1 MPISGIFYVPLHHQS
16 DRKTM
21 FKKTDP
27 NTQLDMFT
35 APVMQLGCRASKKY
49 SDPKAWH
56 NQFYSLVT
64 TKIDE
69 EIFKPLFPEGK
80 KSGRPNASIRVL
92 VGMSILKEGYGC
104 SDEDLFEKCEFDL
117 LTRKALGLELLTDVT
132 PSIDTYYLFR
142 RRICEYEQKHGID
155 LMQKCFEQVAGD
167 HVRMLKI
174 SGKCVRMDSKLIG
187 SNIARQSRY
196 ELIHTTLIKFLKA
209 NNLSV
214 LSPEQQEQAKG
225 YLEEDSSKTV
235 YRSDADTLQNRLA
248 LIGGFIMEVLA
259 AYQDT
264 APVYGLLHRLF
275 DEQYTVEDG
284 KAVLRDKKSVK
295 ADSLQDPND
304 PDASYRDKND
314 QKVQGYVTNI
324 TETVEEGK
332 PSIITSVQVETAVF
346 ADCHFLQD
354 AVGNSERVT
363 GSTIEDLYADG
374 AYQSPENREFAK
386 NHDDM
391 QLKTGKMQGG
401 CRWELIPHDEDGLT
415 VREIATGNTYE
426 AVKAVTKQGT
436 RKRWRIPWESKAGWR
451 YFEDKDIKAYL
462 LRKQIESL
470 PPEEQHKRNNVEAA
484 MFQYIFHTRN
494 GKTRYR
500 GLLKH
505 RIHAYSRC
513 MWMNLRRIVIF
524 HISTFQRPIFALYEP
539 LREVFCWLEVFF
551 TNIIRIPVVNY
562 VSLGMSA
569 NDKTEYQNLCKTA
582 TF

>member
-1 MPISGIFYVPLHHQS
+1 M
-16 DRKTM
+16 
-21 FKKTDP
+21 
-27 NTQLDMFT
+27 
-35 APVMQLGCRASKKY
+35 
-49 SDPKAWH
+49 
-56 NQFYSLVT
+56 
-64 TKIDE
+64 
-69 EIFKPLFPEGK
+69 EI
-80 KSGRPNASIRVL
+80 
-92 VGMSILKEGYGC
+92 
-104 SDEDLFEKCEFDL
+104 
-117 LTRKALGLELLTDVT
+117 
-132 PSIDTYYLFR
+132 
-142 RRICEYEQKHGID
+142 
-155 LMQKCFEQVAGD
+155 
-167 HVRMLKI
+167 
-174 SGKCVRMDSKLIG
+174 
-187 SNIARQSRY
+187 
-196 ELIHTTLIKFLKA
+196 
-209 NNLSV
+209 
-214 LSPEQQEQAKG
+214 
-225 YLEEDSSKTV
+225 
-235 YRSDADTLQNRLA
+235 
-248 LIGGFIMEVLA
+248 LA

-275 DEQYTVEDG
+275 DEQYTLEDG

-295 ADSLQDPND
+295 ADSLQNPND
-304 PDASYRDKND
+304 PDASYCDKSD
-314 QKVQGYVTNI
+314 QKVQGHVTNI

-332 PSIITSVQVETAVF
+332 PCIITSVQVETAVF

-363 GSTIEDLYADG
+363 GSTIEDLYAYG

-436 RKRWRIPWESKAGWR
+436 RKRWRIPWENKTGWR

-484 MFQYIFHTRN
+484 MFQYSFHTRN

-513 MWMNLRRIVIF
+513 MWMNLRRMVIF
-524 HISTFQRPIFALYEP
+524 QISTF
-539 LREVFCWLEVFF
+539 
-551 TNIIRIPVVNY
+551 
-562 VSLGMSA
+562 
-569 NDKTEYQNLCKTA
+569 
-582 TF
+582 

>member
-1 MPISGIFYVPLHHQS
+1 MPISGIFFVPLHHQT

-27 NTQLDMFT
+27 NPQLDIFT
-35 APVMQLGCRASKKY
+35 APVMQLGSRASKKY
-49 SDPKAWH
+49 SDPQAWH

-117 LTRKALGLELLTDVT
+117 LTRKALGLELLTDVA

-142 RRICEYEQKHGID
+142 RRICEYEQANGVD
-155 LMQKCFEQVAGD
+155 LMQKCFEQVAGEQ
-167 HVRMLKI
+167 VRLLKI

-187 SNIARQSRY
+187 SNIACQSRY
-196 ELIHTTLIKFLKA
+196 ELIHTTLTKFLKESS
-209 NNLSV
+209 LSI
-214 LSPEQQEQAKG
+214 LSAEQEQLAKS

-235 YRSDADTLQNRLA
+235 YRSDADTLQSRLSQ
-248 LIGGFIMEVLA
+248 IGGFIMEVLA
-259 AYQDT
+259 IYPDSV
-264 APVYGLLHRLF
+264 PFHSLLQRLF
-275 DEQYTVEDG
+275 DDQYVIEDG
-284 KAVLRDKKSVK
+284 KAVLRDKKAIR
-295 ADSLQDPND
+295 ADSLQNPND
-304 PDASYRDKND
+304 PDASFRDKHG

-324 TETVEEGK
+324 TETVEKDK
-332 PSIITSVQVETAVF
+332 PSIITSIQVETAVH
-346 ADCHFLQD
+346 ADCHFLQE
-354 AVGNSERVT
+354 AVENSERVT
-363 GSTIEDLYADG
+363 DSTIEELYADG
-374 AYQSPENREFAK
+374 AYQSPENRDFAK
-386 NHDDM
+386 NHNGM

-401 CRWELIPHDEDGLT
+401 CRWELTPHDEDGLT

-436 RKRWRIPWESKAGWR
+436 RKRWRIPWNNKTGWR
-451 YFEDKDIKAYL
+451 YFEDKDIEAYL
-462 LRKQIESL
+462 RRKQIESL

-484 MFQYIFHTRN
+484 MFQYSFHTRN

-513 MWMNLRRIVIF
+513 MWMNLRRMVIF
-524 HISTFQRPIFALYEP
+524 HLSTFQRPIFAPFEP
-539 LREVFCWLEVFF
+539 LREAFCYMKIIF
-551 TNIIRIPVVNY
+551 TSQILKTAVCY
-562 VSLGMSA
+562 VSPGMPY
-569 NDKTEYQNLCKTA
+569 NGKTEYKYLYRIA
-582 TF
+582 SF

>member
-1 MPISGIFYVPLHHQS
+1 MPISEIFFVPLHHQS

-27 NTQLDMFT
+27 NPQLDMFT
-35 APVMQLGCRASKKY
+35 APVMQLGSRASKKY
-49 SDPKAWH
+49 SDPQAWH

-69 EIFKPLFPEGK
+69 EIFRPLFPEGK

-142 RRICEYEQKHGID
+142 RRICEYEQKNGVD
-155 LMQKCFEQVAGD
+155 LMQKCFEQVAGEQ
-167 HVRMLKI
+167 VRLLKI

-187 SNIARQSRY
+187 SNIACQSRY
-196 ELIHTTLIKFLKA
+196 ELIHTTLVKFLKA
-209 NNLSV
+209 NDLSC
-214 LSPEQQEQAKG
+214 LSAELQEQAKS
-225 YLEEDSSKTV
+225 YLGEDSSKTV
-235 YRSDADTLQNRLA
+235 YRSDADTLQNHLSQ
-248 LIGGFIMEVLA
+248 IGGFIMKVLA
-259 AYQDT
+259 AYPDSVSFY
-264 APVYGLLHRLF
+264 ALLKRLF

-284 KAVLRDKKSVK
+284 KAVLRDKKTIK
-295 ADSLQDPND
+295 ADSLQNPND
-304 PDASYRDKND
+304 PDASYRDKHG

-354 AVGNSERVT
+354 AVANSERVT
-363 GSTIEDLYADG
+363 DSAIESLYADG
-374 AYQSPENREFAK
+374 AYQSPENRKFAK
-386 NHDDM
+386 SHDDM

-436 RKRWRIPWESKAGWR
+436 RKRWRIPWNNKTGWR
-451 YFEDKDIKAYL
+451 YFEDKDIAAYM

-470 PPEEQHKRNNVEAA
+470 PSEEQHKRNNVEAA
-484 MFQYIFHTRN
+484 MFQYSFHTRN

-524 HISTFQRPIFALYEP
+524 QISTFQRPIFALYEP
-539 LREVFCWLEVFF
+539 LREAICWLEMVLA
-551 TNIIRIPVVNY
+551 NQIRKPVVGY
-562 VSLGMSA
+562 VSLGMSV
-569 NDKTEYQNLCKTA
+569 NDKTEYHCLFRTA

>member
-1 MPISGIFYVPLHHQS
+1 
-16 DRKTM
+16 M

-27 NTQLDMFT
+27 NPQLDMFT
-35 APVMQLGCRASKKY
+35 APVMQLGSRASKKY
-49 SDPKAWH
+49 SDPNAWH

-142 RRICEYEQKHGID
+142 RRICEYEETNGVD
-155 LMQKCFEQVAGD
+155 LMQKCFEQVASD
-167 HVRMLKI
+167 HVRLLKI

-196 ELIHTTLIKFLKA
+196 ELIHTTLVKFLNA
-209 NNLSV
+209 NNLSA
-214 LSPEQQEQAKG
+214 LSPELQEQAKA

-235 YRSDADTLQNRLA
+235 YRSDADTLQSRLS

-264 APVYGLLHRLF
+264 VPVYDLLHRLF
-275 DEQYTVEDG
+275 DEQYTIEDG
-284 KAVLRDKKSVK
+284 KAVLRDKKSIK
-295 ADSLQDPND
+295 ADSLQNPND
-304 PDASYRDKND
+304 PDASFRDKND

-386 NHDDM
+386 SHDDM
-391 QLKTGKMQGG
+391 QLKTGRMQGG
-401 CRWELIPHDEDGLT
+401 CRWELIPHDGDGLT

-436 RKRWRIPWESKAGWR
+436 RKRWRIPWDNKTGWR

-470 PPEEQHKRNNVEAA
+470 PPEEQRKRNNIEAA
-484 MFQYIFHTRN
+484 MFQYSFHTRN

-513 MWMNLRRIVIF
+513 MWINLRRMVIF
-524 HISTFQRPIFALYEP
+524 QIFALYEP
-539 LREVFCWLEVFF
+539 LRETFCCLE
-551 TNIIRIPVVNY
+551 IILANQIQIPVVSY
-562 VSLGMSA
+562 VSLGMLV
-569 NDKTEYQNLCKTA
+569 NDNTE
-582 TF
+582 

>member
-1 MPISGIFYVPLHHQS
+1 
-16 DRKTM
+16 M

-27 NTQLDMFT
+27 NPQLDMFT

-167 HVRMLKI
+167 YVRMLKI

-264 APVYGLLHRLF
+264 DPVYGLLHRLF

-295 ADSLQDPND
+295 ADSLQNPND

-436 RKRWRIPWESKAGWR
+436 RKRWRIPWESKTGWR

-484 MFQYIFHTRN
+484 MFQYSFHTRN

-524 HISTFQRPIFALYEP
+524 HISTFQGPIFALYEP

>member
-1 MPISGIFYVPLHHQS
+1 
-16 DRKTM
+16 M
-21 FKKTDP
+21 FKKTAP
-27 NTQLDMFT
+27 NPQLDMFT
-35 APVMQLGCRASKKY
+35 APVMQLGNRASKKY
-49 SDPKAWH
+49 SDPNAWH

-92 VGMSILKEGYGC
+92 VGMSVLKEGYGC

-155 LMQKCFEQVAGD
+155 LMQKCFEQVTGD

-196 ELIHTTLIKFLKA
+196 GLIHTTLVKFLKA
-209 NNLSV
+209 NSLSV

-235 YRSDADTLQNRLA
+235 YRSDTDTLQNRLA

-259 AYQDT
+259 VYQDT

-275 DEQYTVEDG
+275 DEQYTIEDG

-295 ADSLQDPND
+295 ADSLQNPND

-346 ADCHFLQD
+346 ADCHFLKD
-354 AVGNSERVT
+354 AVENSERVT
-363 GSTIEDLYADG
+363 DSTIEDLYADG

-391 QLKTGKMQGG
+391 LLKTGKMQGG
-401 CRWELIPHDEDGLT
+401 CRWELILHDEDGLT

-426 AVKAVTKQGT
+426 AVKAVTRQGT
-436 RKRWRIPWESKAGWR
+436 RKRWRIPWENKTGWR
-451 YFEDKDIKAYL
+451 YFEDKDVKAYL

-470 PPEEQHKRNNVEAA
+470 PPEEQQKRNNVEAA
-484 MFQYIFHTRN
+484 MFQYSFHTRN

-513 MWMNLRRIVIF
+513 MWMNMRRIVIF
-524 HISTFQRPIFALYEP
+524 QISTFQSPIFALYEP
-539 LREVFCWLEVFF
+539 LREASCWLEVVFK
-551 TNIIRIPVVNY
+551 NIIRIPVVSY

>member
-1 MPISGIFYVPLHHQS
+1 
-16 DRKTM
+16 M

-27 NTQLDMFT
+27 NPQLDMFT
-35 APVMQLGCRASKKY
+35 APVMQLGNRASKKY
-49 SDPKAWH
+49 SDPNAWH

-80 KSGRPNASIRVL
+80 KSGRPNASIRIL
-92 VGMSILKEGYGC
+92 VGMSILKEGFGC

-117 LTRKALGLELLTDVT
+117 LTRKALGLELLTDVA

-142 RRICEYEQKHGID
+142 RRICEYEEASGVD

-196 ELIHTTLIKFLKA
+196 ELIHTTLVKFLKA

-235 YRSDADTLQNRLA
+235 YRTDADTLQNRLA
-248 LIGGFIMEVLA
+248 LIGGFIMEILA
-259 AYQDT
+259 AYLDT
-264 APVYGLLHRLF
+264 APVYGLFHRLF
-275 DEQYTVEDG
+275 DEQYTIEDG

-295 ADSLQDPND
+295 ADSLQNPND

-332 PSIITSVQVETAVF
+332 PSIITSVQV
-346 ADCHFLQD
+346 
-354 AVGNSERVT
+354 

-436 RKRWRIPWESKAGWR
+436 RKRWRIPWENKNGWR

-484 MFQYIFHTRN
+484 MFQYSFHTRN

-500 GLLKH
+500 GLFKH

-513 MWMNLRRIVIF
+513 MWMNLRRMVIF
-524 HISTFQRPIFALYEP
+524 QISTFQRPIFALYEP
-539 LREVFCWLEVFF
+539 LREASCRLEVFF
-551 TNIIRIPVVNY
+551 TNIIRIPVVSY

-569 NDKTEYQNLCKTA
+569 NDKTEYQNLCKTT

>member
-1 MPISGIFYVPLHHQS
+1 MSISGIFFVPLHHQS

-27 NTQLDMFT
+27 NPQLDMFT
-35 APVMQLGCRASKKY
+35 APVMQLGSRASKKY
-49 SDPKAWH
+49 SDPLAWH

-69 EIFKPLFPEGK
+69 DLFKPLFPTGK

-142 RRICEYEQKHGID
+142 RRICEYEQIHGVD
-155 LMQKCFEQVAGD
+155 LMQKCFEQVAGG

-187 SNIARQSRY
+187 SNIACQSRY
-196 ELIHTTLIKFLKA
+196 ELIHTTLLKFLKA

-214 LSPEQQEQAKG
+214 LSHEQQEMAKS
-225 YLEEDSSKTV
+225 YMEENSSKTV
-235 YRSDADTLQNRLA
+235 YRSDADTLQSRL
-248 LIGGFIMEVLA
+248 LQIGGFIMDVLA
-259 AYQDT
+259 AYPET
-264 APVYGLLHRLF
+264 VSSYGLLKRLF
-275 DEQYTVEDG
+275 DEQYLIEDG
-284 KAVLRDKKSVK
+284 KAKLRDKKTIK
-295 ADSLQDPND
+295 ADSLQNPND
-304 PDASYRDKND
+304 PDATFRDKHG
-314 QKVQGYVTNI
+314 QKVQGFVTNL
-324 TETVEEGK
+324 TETVEDDK
-332 PSIITSVQVETAVF
+332 PSIVTSVQVETAVF
-346 ADCHFLQD
+346 ADCHFVKE
-354 AVGNSERVT
+354 AVENSERVT
-363 GSTIEDLYADG
+363 NSTIEDLYADG
-374 AYQSPENREFAK
+374 AYQSPGNREFAK
-386 NHDDM
+386 NHDGM

-401 CRWELIPHDEDGLT
+401 CRWELTPHGEDGLT
-415 VREIATGNTYE
+415 VKEIATGNIYE
-426 AVKAVTKQGT
+426 TVKAVTKQGT
-436 RKRWRIPWESKAGWR
+436 RKRWRIPWNNKTGWR
-451 YFEDKDIKAYL
+451 YFEDKDIEAYL

-470 PPEEQHKRNNVEAA
+470 PPDEQHKRNNVEAA
-484 MFQYIFHTRN
+484 MFQYSFHTRN

-505 RIHAYSRC
+505 RIHAYCRC

-524 HISTFQRPIFALYEP
+524 HLSTFQRPIYALLEP
-539 LREVFCWLEVFF
+539 LREAFCWIWMIMTSQILE
-551 TNIIRIPVVNY
+551 TADCY
-562 VSLGMSA
+562 VSPGIPCNGKA
-569 NDKTEYQNLCKTA
+569 GYQCLCKIT

>member
-1 MPISGIFYVPLHHQS
+1 M
-16 DRKTM
+16 
-21 FKKTDP
+21 
-27 NTQLDMFT
+27 
-35 APVMQLGCRASKKY
+35 
-49 SDPKAWH
+49 
-56 NQFYSLVT
+56 T

-69 EIFKPLFPEGK
+69 VIFKPLFPKGK
-80 KSGRPNASIRVL
+80 KRGCPNASIRVL
-92 VGMSILKEGYGC
+92 VEMSILKKGYEC

-117 LTRKALGLELLTDVT
+117 LTRKALGLELLTDVA

-142 RRICEYEQKHGID
+142 RRICEYEEASGVD

-196 ELIHTTLIKFLKA
+196 ELIHTTLVKFLKA
-209 NNLSV
+209 NNISV

-235 YRSDADTLQNRLA
+235 YRTDADTLQNRLA
-248 LIGGFIMEVLA
+248 LIGGFIMEILA
-259 AYQDT
+259 AYLDT

-275 DEQYTVEDG
+275 DEQYTIEDG

-295 ADSLQDPND
+295 ADSLQNPND

-415 VREIATGNTYE
+415 VRDIETGNTFE

-436 RKRWRIPWESKAGWR
+436 RKRWRIPWENKTGWR

-484 MFQYIFHTRN
+484 MFQYSFHTRN

-500 GLLKH
+500 GLFKH

-524 HISTFQRPIFALYEP
+524 QISTFQRPIFALYEA
-539 LREVFCWLEVFF
+539 LREVSCWMEVVF
-551 TNIIRIPVVNY
+551 TNII
-562 VSLGMSA
+562 
-569 NDKTEYQNLCKTA
+569 
-582 TF
+582 

>member
-1 MPISGIFYVPLHHQS
+1 
-16 DRKTM
+16 M

-27 NTQLDMFT
+27 NPQLDMFT
-35 APVMQLGCRASKKY
+35 APVMQLGNRASKKY
-49 SDPKAWH
+49 SDPNAWH

-80 KSGRPNASIRVL
+80 KSGRPNASIRIL
-92 VGMSILKEGYGC
+92 VGMSILKEGFGC

-117 LTRKALGLELLTDVT
+117 LTRKALGLELLTDVV

-142 RRICEYEQKHGID
+142 RRICEYEEASGVD

-196 ELIHTTLIKFLKA
+196 ELIHTTLVKFLKA
-209 NNLSV
+209 NNISV

-235 YRSDADTLQNRLA
+235 YRTDADTLQNRLA
-248 LIGGFIMEVLA
+248 LIGGFIMEILA

-275 DEQYTVEDG
+275 DEQYTIEDG

-295 ADSLQDPND
+295 ADSLQNPND

-415 VREIATGNTYE
+415 VRDIETGNTFE

-436 RKRWRIPWESKAGWR
+436 RKRWRIPWENKTGWR

-484 MFQYIFHTRN
+484 MFQYSFHTRN

-500 GLLKH
+500 GLFKH

-513 MWMNLRRIVIF
+513 MWMNLRRMVIF
-524 HISTFQRPIFALYEP
+524 QISTFQRPIVALYEP
-539 LREVFCWLEVFF
+539 LREASCRLEVFF
-551 TNIIRIPVVNY
+551 TNIIRIPVVSY

-569 NDKTEYQNLCKTA
+569 NDKTEYQNLCKTT

>member
-1 MPISGIFYVPLHHQS
+1 
-16 DRKTM
+16 M

-27 NTQLDMFT
+27 NPQLDMFT
-35 APVMQLGCRASKKY
+35 APVMQLGNRASKKY
-49 SDPKAWH
+49 SDPNAWH

-80 KSGRPNASIRVL
+80 KSGRPNASIRIL
-92 VGMSILKEGYGC
+92 VGMSILKEGFGC
-104 SDEDLFEKCEFDL
+104 SDEDMFEKCEFDL
-117 LTRKALGLELLTDVT
+117 LTRKALGLELLTDVV

-142 RRICEYEQKHGID
+142 RRICEYEEASGVG

-196 ELIHTTLIKFLKA
+196 ELIHTTLVKFLKA
-209 NNLSV
+209 NNISV

-235 YRSDADTLQNRLA
+235 YRTDANTLQNRLA
-248 LIGGFIMEVLA
+248 LIGGFIMEILA
-259 AYQDT
+259 AYLDT

-275 DEQYTVEDG
+275 DEQYTIEDG

-295 ADSLQDPND
+295 ADSLQNPND

-415 VREIATGNTYE
+415 VRDIETGNTFE

-436 RKRWRIPWESKAGWR
+436 RKRWRIPWENKTGWR

-484 MFQYIFHTRN
+484 MFQYSFHTRN

-500 GLLKH
+500 GLRKH
-505 RIHAYSRC
+505 RLHAFSRC
-513 MWMNLRRIVIF
+513 MWMNLRRMVIF
-524 HISTFQRPIFALYEP
+524 HLSTCQRPIFALYEP
-539 LREVFCWLEVFF
+539 LREAFCWLKIVLVSQ
-551 TNIIRIPVVNY
+551 IRKPVIGD

-569 NDKTEYQNLCKTA
+569 NDNTEYLYSYKTA